1 MNYTSRFVRSKLSA
15 LQSLSL
21 AFLIACLAMAIPVA
35 SNAQETTSAI
45 RGTIIA
51 PDGGPAANVAV
62 RITDTRTGRIAT
74 ATTSATGR
82 FTVGSLA
89 VGGPYTI
96 SLTSTDY
103 ASQSITDVVIALGET
118 FDFSV
123 TLAAESIEEI
133 VVTAAAV
140 QSAQV
145 AIGPS
150 TAFNFDDLQNLPSI
164 NRDINDIVRIDPRI
178 YIDEAFVDAVSCVG
192 ANPRFNSLTV
202 DGVKKND
209 NFGLNSN
216 GYPTQRM
223 PFPFDAI
230 QNVSVELSPYAVQ
243 YGGFT
248 ACNINAVTRSGTN
261 EFSGRAWYSYG
272 GSDFTGD
279 KLEGD
284 SIPLGDY
291 DETRYGV
298 SFGGPIIE
306 DKLFFFAAYE
316 KADGADTF
324 SRCAADES
332 CANPVEGVT
341 RAQLDRI
348 RDIAVQ
354 NYGYDPGEDKTSMP
368 NEDEK
373 LLLRFDWT
381 INDNHNAVLTYNY
394 NDGFNITES
403 DDDADEFEFS
413 NHYYERGAE
422 LNAWSTQLFSDWTDN
437 FSTELRIGYSELD
450 NRQNTITNANPLP
463 GDEGFGEVQIET
475 YADADGDG
483 NYSRAIVYLGGDDS
497 RQANILNYDT
507 FNLKLE
513 GAYTMGDHVISMG
526 YELEQYDIYNLFI
539 QHNVGEY
546 RFDEN
551 NLVDPND
558 SFDEFG
564 IYDGDESFFG
574 CSTRDQDGDGNL
586 DWSPSGCIDQFEN
599 FSPDDI
605 YYGNAPSLN
614 PRDGAPEFGYAT
626 HTLYIQDEFTLPQA
640 DVTIVAGL
648 RYDWYSSSDLPRENT
663 SFIERNGFSNS
674 QNFDGE
680 SLLQPRFGFTWDV
693 SDTLSLRGGVG
704 LYSGGN
710 PNVWLSNNYSNDG
723 FSVIQAREFNGGVA
737 GLNTDPSSNLT
748 TVPLGEDGNGR
759 PIFDAPQSMIDYVTG
774 ASGNSGVNGIDPN
787 FKIPSNWKYSLGGTW
802 VFDTGRFGDGYMLNG
817 DIVFSQARNSA
828 IIRDATLIPYSQ
840 APDGRTVYF
849 QGDRS
854 VPGCATDPEGTGF
867 GTCGRRF
874 TSDFILGNVEG
885 DDAESVSISATL
897 SKEHDNGFAWTF
909 GYAYTDSED
918 VTPMTSS
925 VAFSN
930 WIFNSVVDYN
940 QPDLATSNYEIPH
953 RFILRLSYENEFF
966 GDLTTRVSLFG
977 QRNEGRPYSF
987 TFFEQAMFIRQDF
1000 FFGDDDRSLL
1010 YMPSGPDDPLVEFGD
1025 GFDQAAF
1032 FAYAEANGLT
1042 GYGGGIVPRNTGRS
1056 DWWTK
1061 FDLRVSQEL
1070 PGFREDHHANLYF
1083 TIENLGN
1090 LLNDDWG
1097 VLYERD
1103 FPRTAPIVDA
1113 SFNDNDTPGDL
1124 SDDFYDFNEFIPQS
1138 QTRSATASLWQ
1149 IRFGFNYN
1157 F

>member
-1 MNYTSRFVRSKLSA
+1 MKDKSRFVRSKLA
-15 LQSLSL
+15 VLQRLSL
-21 AFLIACLAMAIPVA
+21 AVLTACMVMALPVA

-45 RGTIIA
+45 RGSILA
-51 PDGGPAANVAV
+51 PDGGPAADVSV
-62 RITDTRTGRIAT
+62 RVTDTRTGRT
-74 ATTSATGR
+74 ATTTTSSSGR
-82 FTVGSLA
+82 FTIGSLS

-96 SLTSTDY
+96 SLTSPNY
-103 ASQSITDVVIALGET
+103 ASQTITDVNVALGET
-118 FDFSV
+118 FDFSL
-123 TLAAESIEEI
+123 TLTAESIEEI
-133 VVTAAAV
+133 VVMA
-140 QSAQV
+140 SAIESVQV

-150 TAFNFDDLQNLPSI
+150 SSFDFEDLQNLPSI
-164 NRDINDIVRIDPRI
+164 NRDINDVVRIDPRI
-178 YIDEAFVDAVSCVG
+178 YIDEAFVDSVQCVG

-261 EFSGRAWYSYG
+261 EFKGRAWVSYG
-272 GSDFTGD
+272 GSDYTGD
-279 KLEGD
+279 TLEGD

-298 SFGGPIIE
+298 SIGGPIVE

-316 KADGADTF
+316 KSDGADTF
-324 SRCAADES
+324 GRCAADES
-332 CANPVEGVT
+332 CAAPVEGVT
-341 RAQLDRI
+341 RAQLERI
-348 RDIAVQ
+348 RNIAI
-354 NYGYDPGEDKTSMP
+354 NDYGYDPGDDITSAP

-373 LLLRFDWT
+373 LLLRFDWN
-381 INDNHNAVLTYNY
+381 INENHNAVLTYNY
-394 NDGFNITES
+394 NDGFNITDS
-403 DDDADEFEFS
+403 DDDADEYEFS

-450 NRQNTITNANPLP
+450 NRQNSVTNTGPLP
-463 GDEGFGEVQIET
+463 GDEAFAEMQIET

-483 NYSRAIVYLGGDDS
+483 NFTRAIVYLGGDDS
-497 RQANILNYDT
+497 RQANVLNYDT

-513 GAYTMGDHVISMG
+513 GAYVMGDHVISAG
-526 YELEQYDIYNLFI
+526 YEQEEYNIYNLFI
-539 QHNVGEY
+539 QHNIGEY
-546 RFDEN
+546 RFDESRTDFN
-551 NLVDPND
+551 GNPV
-558 SFDEFG
+558 
-564 IYDGDESFFG
+564 G
-574 CSTRDQDGDGNL
+574 CNSSRPD
-586 DWSPSGCIDQFEN
+586 GCIDQFEN
-599 FSPDDI
+599 FSPDDV
-605 YYGNAPSLN
+605 YYGNTPSLN
-614 PRDGAPEFGYAT
+614 PLAGAPEFGYT
-626 HTLYIQDEFTLPQA
+626 NHTLYVQDEFTLPQA

-648 RYDWYSSSDLPRENT
+648 RYDWYSSSDLPRENA
-663 SFIERNGFSNS
+663 SFIARNGYSNS

-680 SLLQPRFGFTWDV
+680 SLIQPRFGFTWDV
-693 SDTLSLRGGVG
+693 SDRLSLRGGAG

-723 FSVIQAREFNGGVA
+723 FSVIQAREGDCDDMQVGDCIEDMNLDPNN
-737 GLNTDPSSNLT
+737 GLNTI
-748 TVPLGEDGNGR
+748 PLGEDGNGR
-759 PIFDAPQSMIDYVTG
+759 PGYDAPQALINYVQG
-774 ASGNSGVNGIDPN
+774 AAGNSGVNGIDPN

-802 VFDTGRFGDGYMLNG
+802 IFDSETFGDGYVVSG
-817 DIVFSQARNSA
+817 DIIFSRARNSA
-828 IIRDATLIPYSQ
+828 IVRDATLIPFST

-854 VPGCATDPEGTGF
+854 VAGCATDPVGTGF

-885 DDAESVSISATL
+885 DDAESLSISATL
-897 SKEHDNGFAWTF
+897 SKEHDNGIKWTL
-909 GYAYTDSED
+909 GYAYTESDD
-918 VTPMTSS
+918 VSPMTSS

-930 WIFNSVVDYN
+930 WVSQAVLDYN
-940 QPDLATSNYEIPH
+940 NPELSTSNYEIPH
-953 RFILRLSYENEFF
+953 RFVLRFSYENEFF
-966 GDLTTRVSLFG
+966 GDYTTRFSLFG
-977 QRNEGRPYSF
+977 QHNEGRPYSF

-1010 YMPSGPDDPLVEFGD
+1010 YMPTGPNDPLVVFD
-1025 GFDQAAF
+1025 PGFDQAAF
-1032 FAYAEANGLT
+1032 FEYAEANGLT
-1042 GYGGGIVPRNTGRS
+1042 GYGGSVVPRNTGRS

-1061 FDLRVSQEL
+1061 FDLRISQEI
-1070 PGFREDHHANLYF
+1070 PGFTQDHYANLYF

-1113 SFNDNDTPGDL
+1113 SYVDVNGTPNDY
-1124 SDDFYDFNEFIPQS
+1124 SDDLYSFNEFIPQE
-1138 QTRSATASLWQ
+1138 QTRSADASLWQ

>member
-1 MNYTSRFVRSKLSA
+1 
-15 LQSLSL
+15 
-21 AFLIACLAMAIPVA
+21 MAIPVA

-45 RGTIIA
+45 RGSILA
-51 PDGGPAANVAV
+51 PDGGPAANVSV
-62 RITDTRTGRIAT
+62 RVTDTRTGRVST
-74 ATTSATGR
+74 ATTSASGR

-96 SLTSTDY
+96 SLTSAEY
-103 ASQSITDVVIALGET
+103 ASQSITDVVVALGET

-133 VVTAAAV
+133 VVTAAVV

-150 TAFNFDDLQNLPSI
+150 TALDFEDLQNLPSI
-164 NRDINDIVRIDPRI
+164 NRNINDVVRVDPRI
-178 YIDEAFVDAVSCVG
+178 YIDENFVDAISCVG

-223 PFPFDAI
+223 PFPFDSI

-248 ACNINAVTRSGTN
+248 ACNINAVTRSGSN
-261 EFSGRAWYSYG
+261 EFSGRAWASYG
-272 GSDFTGD
+272 GSDYTGD

-284 SIPLGDY
+284 SIPIGDY

-298 SFGGPIIE
+298 SIGGPIIQ
-306 DKLFFFAAYE
+306 DRLFFFAAYE

-332 CANPVEGVT
+332 CATPVEGVT
-341 RAQLDRI
+341 RAQLERI
-348 RDIAVQ
+348 RNIAINQ
-354 NYGYDPGEDKTSMP
+354 YGYDPGEDKTSAP

-373 LLLRFDWT
+373 LLLRFDWN
-381 INDNHNAVLTYNY
+381 INDNHAAVLTYNY

-403 DDDADEFEFS
+403 DGDNDEFEFS
-413 NHYYERGAE
+413 NHFYERGAE

-437 FSTELRIGYSELD
+437 FSTELRIGYFELD
-450 NRQNTITNANPLP
+450 NRQNTVTNANPLP

-483 NYSRAIVYLGGDDS
+483 SFTRAIVYLGGDDS

-513 GAYTMGDHVISMG
+513 GAYTLGDHVISAG
-526 YELEQYDIYNLFI
+526 YEVEEYDIYNLFI
-539 QHNVGEY
+539 QHNIGEY
-546 RFDEN
+546 RFDESRTDFN
-551 NLVDPND
+551 GND
-558 SFDEFG
+558 V
-564 IYDGDESFFG
+564 G
-574 CSTRDQDGDGNL
+574 CNSSRPD
-586 DWSPSGCIDQFEN
+586 GCIDQFEN

-605 YYGNAPSLN
+605 YYGNTPSLN
-614 PRDGAPEFGYAT
+614 PRDGAPAFGYAT
-626 HTLYIQDEFTLPQA
+626 HTLYVQDEFTLPQA

-648 RYDWYSSSDLPRENT
+648 RYDWYDSSDLPREN
-663 SFIERNGFSNS
+663 SNFIARNGYSNS

-693 SDTLSLRGGVG
+693 NDTLSLRGGVG

-723 FSVIQAREFNGGVA
+723 FSVIQAREGDGGVQN
-737 GLNTDPSSNLT
+737 LNIDPANNLT
-748 TVPLGEDGNGR
+748 TIPLGEDGNGS
-759 PIFDAPQSMIDYVTG
+759 PIFDAPQSMINFVQG
-774 ASGNSGVNGIDPN
+774 GGGNSGVNGVDPN

-802 VFDTGRFGDGYMLNG
+802 IFDAGFFGEDYVLNG
-817 DIVFSQARNSA
+817 DIIFSESRNSA
-828 IIRDATLIPYSQ
+828 IIRDATLIQFST
-840 APDGRTVYF
+840 APDGRPVYF

-854 VPGCATDPEGTGF
+854 VPGCAEDPVGTGF

-885 DDAESVSISATL
+885 DDAESLSISATL
-897 SKEHDNGFAWTF
+897 SKEHDNGFSWTF

-930 WIFNSVVDYN
+930 WVSPAVVDYN
-940 QPDLATSNYEIPH
+940 SPDLATSNYEVPH

-966 GDLTTRVSLFG
+966 GDYTTRFSLFG
-977 QRNEGRPYSF
+977 QRRAGRPYSF

-1010 YMPSGPDDPLVEFGD
+1010 YMPTGPNDPLVVFD
-1025 GFDQAAF
+1025 PGFDQQAF
-1032 FAYAEANGLT
+1032 FEYAEANGLT
-1042 GYGGGIVPRNTGRS
+1042 GYGGGIVPRNVGNS
-1056 DWWTK
+1056 NWWTK
-1061 FDLRVSQEL
+1061 VDLRVSQEI
-1070 PGFREDHHANLYF
+1070 PGFSRDHFANVYF

-1097 VLYERD
+1097 VLYERG
-1103 FPRTAPIVDA
+1103 FPRQAPIVDA
-1113 SFNDNDTPGDL
+1113 SYIDVNGTPNDY
-1124 SDDFYDFNEFIPQS
+1124 SDDLYSFNEFIPQTQS
-1138 QTRSATASLWQ
+1138 RSADASLWQ

>member
-1 MNYTSRFVRSKLSA
+1 MKYKSRFVRSKLA
-15 LQSLSL
+15 AWQRLSL
-21 AFLIACLAMAIPVA
+21 AVLTACMVMAIPVA

-45 RGTIIA
+45 RGSLLA
-51 PDGGPAANVAV
+51 PDGGPAANVSV
-62 RITDTRTGRIAT
+62 RITDTRTGRVST
-74 ATTSATGR
+74 ATTSASGR
-82 FTVGSLA
+82 FTVGSLS

-96 SLTSTDY
+96 SMTSSEY
-103 ASQSITDVVIALGET
+103 ASQSITDVIVALGET
-118 FDFSV
+118 FDFTL

-133 VVTAAAV
+133 VVTAAVV

-150 TAFNFDDLQNLPSI
+150 TAFDFDDLQNLPSI
-164 NRDINDIVRIDPRI
+164 NRNINDVVRLDPRI
-178 YIDEAFVDAVSCVG
+178 YIDENFVDAISCVG

-223 PFPFDAI
+223 PFPFDSI

-261 EFSGRAWYSYG
+261 DFKGRAWMSYG
-272 GSDFTGD
+272 GSDYTGD

-284 SIPLGDY
+284 SIPVGDY

-298 SFGGPIIE
+298 SVGGPIIQ

-324 SRCAADES
+324 SRCAGDES
-332 CANPVEGVT
+332 CATPVEGVT
-341 RAQLDRI
+341 RAQLERI
-348 RDIAVQ
+348 RSIAINQ
-354 NYGYDPGEDKTSMP
+354 YGYDPGEDKTSAP

-373 LLLRFDWT
+373 LLLRFDWNIT
-381 INDNHNAVLTYNY
+381 ENHNAVLTYNY

-403 DDDADEFEFS
+403 DGDADEYEFS

-422 LNAWSTQLFSDWTDN
+422 LNAWSTQLFSDWTEN
-437 FSTELRIGYSELD
+437 FSTELRVGYFELD
-450 NRQNTITNANPLP
+450 NRQNTVGNANPLP
-463 GDEGFGEVQIET
+463 GDEGFGEVRIET
-475 YADADGDG
+475 YADVDGDG
-483 NYSRAIVYLGGDDS
+483 SFTRANVFLGGDDS

-513 GAYTMGDHVISMG
+513 GSYVMGDHVISAG
-526 YELEQYDIYNLFI
+526 YEMEEYDIYNLFI

-546 RFDEN
+546 RFDESRT
-551 NLVDPND
+551 D
-558 SFDEFG
+558 F
-564 IYDGDESFFG
+564 
-574 CSTRDQDGDGNL
+574 DGNPVGC
-586 DWSPSGCIDQFEN
+586 DSSRPSGCIDQFEN
-599 FSPDDI
+599 FAPDDI
-605 YYGNAPSLN
+605 YYGNTPSLN
-614 PRDGAPEFGYAT
+614 PRDGAPTFGYTT
-626 HTLYIQDEFTLPQA
+626 HTLYLQDEFTLPQA

-648 RYDWYSSSDLPRENT
+648 RYDWYSSSDLPRENAN
-663 SFIERNGFSNS
+663 FIARNNYSNS

-693 SDTLSLRGGVG
+693 NDTLSVRGGVG

-723 FSVIQAREFNGGVA
+723 FSVIQAREFNGGVQN
-737 GLNTDPSSNLT
+737 LNIDPANNLT
-748 TVPLGEDGNGR
+748 TIPLGEDGNGL
-759 PIFDAPQSMIDYVTG
+759 PIYDAPQAMIDYVTG
-774 ASGNSGVNGIDPN
+774 ASGNSGVNGVDPN
-787 FKIPSNWKYSLGGTW
+787 FKIPSQWKYSLGGSW
-802 VFDTGRFGDGYMLNG
+802 IFDAGFLGNDYVLNG
-817 DIVFSQARNSA
+817 DIIFSQSRNSA
-828 IIRDATLIPYSQ
+828 IIRDATLIQ
-840 APDGRTVYF
+840 FTTAPDGRPVYF

-854 VPGCATDPEGTGF
+854 VAGCATDPVGTGF

-885 DDAESVSISATL
+885 DDAESVSLSATL
-897 SKEHDNGFAWTF
+897 SKEHDNGLSWTF
-909 GYAYTDSED
+909 GYAYTDSDD

-930 WIFNSVVDYN
+930 WISPATADYN
-940 QPDLATSNYEIPH
+940 SPDLATSNYEVPH
-953 RFILRLSYENEFF
+953 RFILRLSYEKEFF
-966 GDLTTRVSLFG
+966 GDLTTRFSVFG
-977 QRNEGRPYSF
+977 QAREGRPYSF
-987 TFFEQAMFIRQDF
+987 TFDDQEMFIRQDF
-1000 FFGDDDRSLL
+1000 FFGSDDRSLM
-1010 YMPSGPDDPLVEFGD
+1010 YMPTGPSDPLVQFD
-1025 GFDQAAF
+1025 PGFDQAAF
-1032 FAYAEANGLT
+1032 FAFAEANGLT
-1042 GYGGGIVPRNTGRS
+1042 SYAGGIVPRNS
-1056 DWWTK
+1056 ANSSWWNK
-1061 FDLRVSQEL
+1061 FDVRVSQEI
-1070 PGFREDHHANLYF
+1070 PGFSRDHYANVYF
-1083 TIENLGN
+1083 TIENFGN

-1103 FPRTAPIVDA
+1103 FPRQAAIVNA
-1113 SFNDNDTPGDL
+1113 SYIDVNGTPDNY
-1124 SDDFYDFNEFIPQS
+1124 SDDIYSFNEFIPQR
-1138 QTRSATASLWQ
+1138 QTRAADASLWQ